1 MKTFEAFRAPA
12 KGKTVWKKKYKNVP
26 TEIIKGTKGFTAM
39 IDGDPLD
46 TFRSEKDAKKAIEL
60 TIKELL

>member
-1 MKTFEAFRAPA
+1 MKTFEAFRAPS
-12 KGKTVWKKKYKNVP
+12 KGKSVWKKKFKKIP

-46 TFRSEKDAKKAIEL
+46 TFRNAKDAQKAIEIA
-60 TIKELL
+60 IKELT

>member
-1 MKTFEAFRAPA
+1 MKTFEAFRAPS
-12 KGKTVWKKKYKNVP
+12 KGRIVWKKKYKNIP
-26 TEIIKGTKGFTAM
+26 TEIIKGTVGYTAM

-60 TIKELL
+60 AIKELT